1 MKKSTIFAI
10 SVLLLFISLSLVVQI
25 TPEDGRLLGIDVTS
39 SLFLAAVVIG
49 AIDGFNPCAMWVL
62 IYLITVASQ
71 IQDKKRAWMLI
82 GIFLTTSAILYYI
95 LLAGWLNLFLIAKVR
110 FVMIVVGIIALAMGT
125 QQLVEYIREKGQVT
139 CKIGDAKSKKK
150 TTTIT
155 RKRMKTILF

>member
-71 IQDKKRAWMLI
+71 IQDKKEHGCL
-82 GIFLTTSAILYYI
+82 
-95 LLAGWLNLFLIAKVR
+95 
-110 FVMIVVGIIALAMGT
+110 
-125 QQLVEYIREKGQVT
+125 
-139 CKIGDAKSKKK
+139 
-150 TTTIT
+150 
-155 RKRMKTILF
+155 